1 MKNDHRPVLLTECLD
16 ALSIRP
22 GGIYIDGTFGR
33 GGHSQAILEVLDDN
47 GRLIAIDQDMDAISF
62 AQKEFANEP
71 RFSIVHQSFAAIKT
85 VADELDLMGKVD
97 GILLDLGVSS
107 PQLDNQDRGF
117 SFLLD
122 GPLDMR
128 MDTTKGQSAK
138 EWVNE
143 AKEAEIAT
151 VLKEYGEER
160 FAKRM
165 ARAICAH
172 RENVP
177 FTTTKELADVVTEA
191 NPKWEKHKHPATRA
205 FQAIRIFINR
215 ELEAIDGFFADVL
228 DVLAPGGRLAVI
240 SFHSLEDRRVKRFMR
255 AKSTVDTLPRK
266 LPVLAKDMAK
276 PPMKLIGKAIKPN
289 DSEIDSNVRA
299 RSAVLRI
306 GERVL

>member
-1 MKNDHRPVLLTECLD
+1 VKNDHRPVLLTECLD

-33 GGHSQAILEVLDDN
+33 GGHSQAILDVLDEN
-47 GRLIAIDQDMDAISF
+47 GQLIAIDQDMDAISF
-62 AQKEFANEP
+62 AHKEFANEP
-71 RFSIVHQSFAAIKT
+71 RFKIVHQSFAAIKT
-85 VADELDLMGKVD
+85 VAEERDVMGKVD

-143 AKEAEIAT
+143 AKEADIAT

-172 RENVP
+172 RESTP

-215 ELEAIDGFFADVL
+215 ELEAIDAFFADVL
-228 DVLAPGGRLAVI
+228 AVLAPGGRLAVI

-255 AKSTVDTLPRK
+255 AQSKVDTLPRK

-276 PPMKLIGKAIKPN
+276 APMKLIGKAIKPR

-299 RSAVLRI
+299 RSAVLRV

>member
-1 MKNDHRPVLLTECLD
+1 VSHTSVLLQESIAALNIKPAGTYVD
-16 ALSIRP
+16 A
-22 GGIYIDGTFGR
+22 TFGR
-33 GGHSQAILEVLDDN
+33 GGHTREILKKLDPESTLVVIDKDPQAISVAEE
-47 GRLIAIDQDMDAISF
+47 IAASDTRVKVFVGSF
-62 AQKEFANEP
+62 KNLQKFCSDLN
-71 RFSIVHQSFAAIKT
+71 IV
-85 VADELDLMGKVD
+85 GKVD
-97 GILLDLGVSS
+97 GILFDLGVSS
-107 PQLDNQDRGF
+107 PQLDQAERGF
-117 SFLLD
+117 SFMKE
-122 GPLDMR
+122 GALDMR

-143 AKEAEIAT
+143 AKEADIAT

-172 RENVP
+172 RESTP

-215 ELEAIDGFFADVL
+215 ELEAIDAFFADVL
-228 DVLAPGGRLAVI
+228 AVLAPGGRLAVI

-255 AKSTVDTLPRK
+255 AQSKVDTLPRK

-276 PPMKLIGKAIKPN
+276 APMKLIGKAIKPR

-299 RSAVLRI
+299 RSAVLRV